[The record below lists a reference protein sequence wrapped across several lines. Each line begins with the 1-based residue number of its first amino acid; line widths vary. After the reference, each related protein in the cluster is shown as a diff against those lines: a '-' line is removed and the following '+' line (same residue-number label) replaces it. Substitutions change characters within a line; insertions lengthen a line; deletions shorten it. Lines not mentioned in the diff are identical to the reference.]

1 MSGLVQEQESRV
13 VGSWRDDVPVAV
25 VAAGGAALV
34 WVGARVLGVGLA
46 VHSGSG
52 TREIGLVSV
61 LVTAAVVTLAA
72 GGLLRVLERRTTGAG
87 RLWTGVALAV
97 LAVSL
102 AGPAGAATLS
112 AGLAL
117 AAMHLVVGGVVIIGL
132 RRRLAAHGDGAGR
145 GDRVA

>member
-1 MSGLVQEQESRV
+1 MSGLVHEQESPR

-25 VAAGGAALV
+25 VAAGGATAV
-34 WVGARVLGVGLA
+34 WVVARALGAELA

-52 TREIGLVSV
+52 TQEIGLVSV
-61 LVTAAVVTLAA
+61 LVTATVVTLAS
-72 GGLLRVLERRTTGAG
+72 GGLLRVLARRTTGAE
-87 RLWTGVALAV
+87 RLWTGVALAA

-102 AGPAGAATLS
+102 AGPAGAVTLS

-132 RRRLAAHGDGAGR
+132 RRRLD
-145 GDRVA
+145 DRVA

>member
-1 MSGLVQEQESRV
+1 MSGLVRSRSR
-13 VGSWRDDVPVAV
+13 GQWARGATTCRWRSSLPE
-25 VAAGGAALV
+25 GQPLV
-34 WVGARVLGVGLA
+34 WVVARVLGVELA

-52 TREIGLVSV
+52 TREVGLVSV
-61 LVTAAVVTLAA
+61 LVTATVVTLAA
-72 GGLLRVLERRTTGAG
+72 GGLLRVLTRRTTRAG

-132 RRRLAAHGDGAGR
+132 RPRLDHQ
-145 GDRVA
+145 